1 MYNFHT
7 MDFFHLQ
14 NTFMILLAII
24 KYLFLQIIL
33 IYINLLLH
41 IPALLVD
48 ICIWCILRQQGSSLA
63 LPCRHV
69 ISNEMIIHSS
79 DVHPRYLRIDKI
91 VQKVENPLIID
102 HKEGHKSRS
111 NYSDL
116 MAQIS
121 PFAAIAA
128 KNTEVTQAFN
138 NFIMKLNE
146 FKIEIRNA

>member
-1 MYNFHT
+1 
-7 MDFFHLQ
+7 
-14 NTFMILLAII
+14 
-24 KYLFLQIIL
+24 
-33 IYINLLLH
+33 
-41 IPALLVD
+41 
-48 ICIWCILRQQGSSLA
+48 
-63 LPCRHV
+63 
-69 ISNEMIIHSS
+69 MIIHSS

-128 KNTEVTQAFN
+128 KNTEVAQAFN

-146 FKIEIRNA
+146 FKIEINQGMPSTIPEAGRLATIASKNVVLGGKPKLKQIRHCSICNSLDHNKASCPYRK